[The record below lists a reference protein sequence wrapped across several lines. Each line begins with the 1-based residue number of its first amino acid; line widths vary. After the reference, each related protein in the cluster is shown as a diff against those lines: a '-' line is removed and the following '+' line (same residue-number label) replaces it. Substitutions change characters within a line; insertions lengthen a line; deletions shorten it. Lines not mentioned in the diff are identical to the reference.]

1 MAEKKKIVDNVSARS
16 NASQVWKNFGFYLDS
31 NNKPDKSK
39 AVCKI
44 CFAEKPYVGGSTSNL
59 RTHLNTYHSNEVKA
73 SQPKSE
79 PSITQHFEKLST
91 KAMSKD
97 SREFKAITN
106 KITHWLISDLM
117 PLSTVEK
124 PAFRSMIETLNPR
137 YKAPC
142 KDTFTNKFIPDVY
155 NGVKAKVAEEITNY
169 NSFACTT
176 DGWTSA
182 NTESYVTGLFIRS

>member
-1 MAEKKKIVDNVSARS
+1 MAENKKIVDNISARS

-59 RTHLNTYHSNEVKA
+59 RTHLNTYHSNEVKG

-79 PSITQHFEKLST
+79 PTITQHFEKLAT
-91 KAMSKD
+91 KSMSKD
-97 SREFKAITN
+97 SREFKTITD
-106 KITHWLISDLM
+106 KITQWLIIDLM

-124 PAFRSMIETLNPR
+124 PAFRSMIETLNLR

-142 KDTFTNKFIPDVY
+142 KDTFTNKLIPDVY
-155 NGVKAKVAEEITNY
+155 NGVKLK
-169 NSFACTT
+169 
-176 DGWTSA
+176 
-182 NTESYVTGLFIRS
+182 